1 MIGCWNSRNGP
12 LLLARVPNERNHCT
26 GRRGWCGGGHWYGP
40 PRGPAPQC
48 LARRPCATWQEARVG
63 GGSRPPGRGFW
74 VTETTR
80 GARRLKDEK
89 SPTYSR
95 DPWSLENSSLEKK
108 NLSKWWKEAPKK
120 REKDKGEDG
129 ELLLRLLRSR
139 KFQDHSWVA
148 TYKYLP
154 TRQALGSMKEAL
166 MAQWLKR
173 WATNQKVGRWNT
185 PAAQREKDVAVGF
198 LKIYNLGN
206 MRQLYHVLPGRCESE
221 STQSSGFGFG
231 LEFQARPGN

>member
-95 DPWSLENSSLEKK
+95 DPW
-108 NLSKWWKEAPKK
+108 
-120 REKDKGEDG
+120 R
-129 ELLLRLLRSR
+129 LLLEGRTVLVYGCIPVAQHREVYEGVHEVETIFIILR
-139 KFQDHSWVA
+139 DTA
-148 TYKYLP
+148 
-154 TRQALGSMKEAL
+154 
-166 MAQWLKR
+166 
-173 WATNQKVGRWNT
+173 
-185 PAAQREKDVAVGF
+185 F
-198 LKIYNLGN
+198 LFLS
-206 MRQLYHVLPGRCESE
+206 L
-221 STQSSGFGFG
+221 SSV
-231 LEFQARPGN
+231 

>member
-148 TYKYLP
+148 
-154 TRQALGSMKEAL
+154 Q
-166 MAQWLKR
+166 KR
-173 WATNQKVGRWNT
+173 A
-185 PAAQREKDVAVGF
+185 EKTEGKHKLCRGMVPD
-198 LKIYNLGN
+198 KSINN
-206 MRQLYHVLPGRCESE
+206 ID
-221 STQSSGFGFG
+221 
-231 LEFQARPGN
+231 